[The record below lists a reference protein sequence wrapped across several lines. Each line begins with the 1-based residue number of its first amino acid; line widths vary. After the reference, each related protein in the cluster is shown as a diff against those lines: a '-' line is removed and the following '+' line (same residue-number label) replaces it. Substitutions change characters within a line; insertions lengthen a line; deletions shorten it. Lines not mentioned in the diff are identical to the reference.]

1 MLGICGGERSGR
13 GSVRARRRTSLSN
26 QQQGSDGARGEYYF
40 QWYGRDSTESC
51 RSVHSKISTGT
62 LRALPIFNCQLP
74 IWTMDDRRQTVGGRR
89 GESRLAFHGL
99 SSIVSRPQI
108 RG

>member
-13 GSVRARRRTSLSN
+13 GSVRARRRTSLPN

-40 QWYGRDSTESC
+40 QWYGRDSTEGR

-62 LRALPIFNCQLP
+62 LRVLTIFNCQLP
-74 IWTMDDRRQTVGGRR
+74 IWTMDDRRQTVDGA
-89 GESRLAFHGL
+89 ESCDLLSMVR
-99 SSIVSRPQI
+99 SSIVHRPQI